1 MNGIYRKSIKQR
13 IERFFEK
20 VHECIHIYRQAGISI
35 HFYICEICVRQKKD
49 RADPKNRENRT
60 MNQKLH

>member
-20 VHECIHIYRQAGISI
+20 VHECIHIFTTGWDKYTFLYLRNLR
-35 HFYICEICVRQKKD
+35 ETKKKTELI
-49 RADPKNRENRT
+49 PKIARIEP
-60 MNQKLH
+60 